1 MMNQQPVTQ
10 PDTLKG
16 IARKYGMSKDALKG
30 MLKLYPEVYNLVY
43 LHIDAK
49 KRLLPPAVVEQVY
62 KTLGYPEL

>member
-1 MMNQQPVTQ
+1 MSQQPITQ

-16 IARKYGMSKDALKG
+16 MARKYGMSKDTLKS

-43 LHIDAK
+43 HHINAK

-62 KTLGYPEL
+62 KTLGYPEM